1 MADVAGVDRRVRRT
15 RRNLGEAL
23 IALIV
28 ERGYDRITVQDILD
42 RADVGRSTFYAHFR
56 DKDALLLS
64 SFDELRDD
72 LRRDMDALTPG
83 ELPDDPAHP
92 VSVVF
97 RHAYDHRPIYRAL
110 CGRQGGNVVDG
121 HLRTMFGALLGDHLR
136 PHLAAAGSSL
146 PPAIVAEFYASAL
159 IGVLTWW
166 VNEDFPY
173 SPARGRGGVRR
184 ARGARDH
191 GRHRWPARRRRHHR
205 ALPAFDQVLTA
216 GRRLV
221 RLRPEV
227 GDESDRGRRRRD
239 RETSARS
246 RRDRRP

>member
-1 MADVAGVDRRVRRT
+1 MADAPVRDRRVRRT

-83 ELPDDPAHP
+83 EMPDDPAHP

-97 RHAYDHRPIYRAL
+97 RHTYDHRPIYRAL

-146 PPAIVAEFYASAL
+146 PPPIVAEFYASAL
-159 IGVLTWW
+159 IGVLKWW

-173 SPARGRGGVRR
+173 PPHEVATAYGALAAPGVM
-184 ARGARDH
+184 AAIGARPTSEPPPGATTVRPGAH
-191 GRHRWPARRRRHHR
+191 GPAAARK
-205 ALPAFDQVLTA
+205 P
-216 GRRLV
+216 
-221 RLRPEV
+221 P
-227 GDESDRGRRRRD
+227 
-239 RETSARS
+239 ARS
-246 RRDRRP
+246 R

>member
-1 MADVAGVDRRVRRT
+1 MADVAVVDRRVRRT

-56 DKDALLLS
+56 DKDALLVS

-97 RHAYDHRPIYRAL
+97 QHAYDHRPIYRAL

-121 HLRTMFGALLGDHLR
+121 HLRSMFGALLGDHLR

-166 VNEDFPY
+166 VNEDFPH
-173 SPARGRGGVRR
+173 SPNEVAAAYGALAAPGIMAAIGAEAPDKNGSAGVRVQR
-184 ARGARDH
+184 HARHVDAQPEH
-191 GRHRWPARRRRHHR
+191 GTGLRLDARR
-205 ALPAFDQVLTA
+205 
-216 GRRLV
+216 
-221 RLRPEV
+221 
-227 GDESDRGRRRRD
+227 
-239 RETSARS
+239 
-246 RRDRRP
+246 

>member
-1 MADVAGVDRRVRRT
+1 MADVAVVDRRVRRT

-23 IALIV
+23 IVLIV
-28 ERGYDRITVQDILD
+28 ERGYDRVTVQDILD

-56 DKDALLLS
+56 DKDALLVS
-64 SFDELRDD
+64 SFDELRDG

-97 RHAYDHRPIYRAL
+97 QHAYDHRPIYRAL

-121 HLRTMFGALLGDHLR
+121 HLRSMFGALLGDHLR

-146 PPAIVAEFYASAL
+146 PAAIVAEFYASAL

-166 VNEDFPY
+166 VNEDFPHPPREVAAAY
-173 SPARGRGGVRR
+173 GALAAPGIMAAIGAEVPDRNGSAGVRVQR
-184 ARGARDH
+184 HARHVDAQPEH
-191 GRHRWPARRRRHHR
+191 GTGFRLDARR
-205 ALPAFDQVLTA
+205 
-216 GRRLV
+216 
-221 RLRPEV
+221 
-227 GDESDRGRRRRD
+227 
-239 RETSARS
+239 
-246 RRDRRP
+246 

>member
-1 MADVAGVDRRVRRT
+1 
-15 RRNLGEAL
+15 L

-42 RADVGRSTFYAHFR
+42 RADVGRSTFYTHFR
-56 DKDALLLS
+56 DKDALLVS

-72 LRRDMDALTPG
+72 LRRELDALTPG
-83 ELPDDPAHP
+83 EMPDDPAHP

-97 RHAYDHRPIYRAL
+97 QHAYDHRPIYRAL
-110 CGRQGGNVVDG
+110 CRRPGGNVVDG
-121 HLRTMFGALLGDHLR
+121 HLRAMFGVLLRDHLR

-173 SPARGRGGVRR
+173 GPHEVAAAYGALAAPGIMAAVGAFPAPESR
-184 ARGARDH
+184 ATATTARPGAHDP
-191 GRHRWPARRRRHHR
+191 PAAHT
-205 ALPAFDQVLTA
+205 P
-216 GRRLV
+216 
-221 RLRPEV
+221 P
-227 GDESDRGRRRRD
+227 
-239 RETSARS
+239 ARS
-246 RRDRRP
+246 R

>member
-1 MADVAGVDRRVRRT
+1 MSDVQARDRRVRRT
-15 RRNLGEAL
+15 RRSLIDAL

-83 ELPDDPAHP
+83 EMPDDPAHP

-110 CGRQGGNVVDG
+110 CGRQGGNVIDG
-121 HLRTMFGALLGDHLR
+121 HLRAMFGTLLGDHLR

-146 PPAIVAEFYASAL
+146 PPAVVTEFYASAL
-159 IGVLTWW
+159 IGVLKCW
-166 VNEDFPY
+166 VNDDFPY
-173 SPARGRGGVRR
+173 SPHEVA
-184 ARGARDH
+184 AAYGALAAPGIMAAIGAD
-191 GRHRWPARRRRHHR
+191 PA
-205 ALPAFDQVLTA
+205 AAPPGA
-216 GRRLV
+216 
-221 RLRPEV
+221 
-227 GDESDRGRRRRD
+227 S
-239 RETSARS
+239 TSARPGAHGRPADRTARAKS
-246 RRDRRP
+246 R

>member
-1 MADVAGVDRRVRRT
+1 MADVAVVDRRVRRT

-56 DKDALLLS
+56 DKDALLMS

-72 LRRDMDALTPG
+72 LRRDMDALIPG

-97 RHAYDHRPIYRAL
+97 QHAYDHRPIYRAL
-110 CGRQGGNVVDG
+110 CGRQGPNVVDG
-121 HLRTMFGALLGDHLR
+121 YLRSMFGALLGDHLR

-166 VNEDFPY
+166 VNEDFPH
-173 SPARGRGGVRR
+173 SPREVAAAYGALAAPGIMAAIGAVPAPDSRPTATSVRPDAHDRAAARM
-184 ARGARDH
+184 A
-191 GRHRWPARRRRHHR
+191 P
-205 ALPAFDQVLTA
+205 
-216 GRRLV
+216 
-221 RLRPEV
+221 
-227 GDESDRGRRRRD
+227 
-239 RETSARS
+239 ARS
-246 RRDRRP
+246 R

>member
-1 MADVAGVDRRVRRT
+1 MTDAPVRDRRVRRT
-15 RRNLGEAL
+15 RRSLGEAL

-83 ELPDDPAHP
+83 EMPDDPAHP

-159 IGVLTWW
+159 IGVLKWW

-173 SPARGRGGVRR
+173 SPHEVA
-184 ARGARDH
+184 AAYGALAAP
-191 GRHRWPARRRRHHR
+191 GIMAAIGAESTSEPPARATTARPGAHAR
-205 ALPAFDQVLTA
+205 AAARTP
-216 GRRLV
+216 
-221 RLRPEV
+221 P
-227 GDESDRGRRRRD
+227 
-239 RETSARS
+239 ARS
-246 RRDRRP
+246 P